1 MKKPQEDAVK
11 EPEQPLLRSPG
22 RSSEGACRAF
32 FSCKILIERSIM
44 TENREINKARSQ
56 KTVKPCN
63 CRELL
68 SYSRDQGTAGRIFST
83 VLSAI
88 LCILILFSSPDMY
101 VRAEEGYDDVAGST
115 SMGKTNEKLAPYGM
129 TPVSGN
135 MIKDGEYIVGTECSS
150 SFFHIEEAKLIV
162 RDGKMTALL
171 TMSSSS
177 YLLVYPGTAEEA
189 AAAPYEDY
197 IPSVE
202 IDTWDTFTIPVEAL
216 DAELDLAA
224 FSKKKKKWYPRKIL
238 FHAADIP
245 ADCLLFEYP
254 DYDRISQALALY
266 DEAHGTGEG
275 EESKTETGSAEKTGA
290 GSSEKNGAGTPEK
303 IGVGSSEKTGDSS
316 PEKTETGSSE
326 KTGTEKAVQNTE
338 SRAVQIDL
346 SDGEYSIEVSLA
358 GGSGRASVTTPTWM
372 IVRESK
378 AYARLL
384 WSSPYYDY
392 MILDGKK
399 YLNETTDGGSS
410 SFTIPITAMDAP
422 MEIIADTTAMG
433 DPVEIEY
440 TLTFYEDTIGSKS
453 RVPQEGAL
461 RVLAGAAVFIVVG
474 GILNHLIKKRRR

>member
-1 MKKPQEDAVK
+1 MIKTRSKKTADT
-11 EPEQPLLRSPG
+11 G
-22 RSSEGACRAF
+22 H
-32 FSCKILIERSIM
+32 
-44 TENREINKARSQ
+44 
-56 KTVKPCN
+56 
-63 CRELL
+63 CRERL
-68 SYSRDQGTAGRIFST
+68 SYSIDRRFAGR
-83 VLSAI
+83 VLSGMLSAL
-88 LCILILFSSPDMY
+88 LCLLILLSLPAIH
-101 VRAEEGYDDVAGST
+101 VRAEEGYDQVAGSA
-115 SMGKTNEKLAPYGM
+115 SMGKTNENLAPYGM

-150 SFFHIEEAKLIV
+150 SFFHIEEAKLTV
-162 RDGKMTALL
+162 KDGKMTALL

-177 YLLVYPGTAEEA
+177 YLLVYPGTAEDA

-238 FHAADIP
+238 FHAADLP
-245 ADCLLFEYP
+245 ADSLLFAYP
-254 DYDRISQALALY
+254 DYDRISKALTLY
-266 DEAHGTGEG
+266 DEAGEFG
-275 EESKTETGSAEKTGA
+275 EDPQTETETAAQITE
-290 GSSEKNGAGTPEK
+290 PEALQ
-303 IGVGSSEKTGDSS
+303 T
-316 PEKTETGSSE
+316 
-326 KTGTEKAVQNTE
+326 
-338 SRAVQIDL
+338 DL
-346 SDGEYSIEVSLA
+346 PDGEYSIEVSLS

-372 IVRESK
+372 NVQDGE

-392 MILDGKK
+392 MILDGRK

-422 MEIIADTTAMG
+422 VEIIADTTAMG

-461 RVLAGAAVFIVVG
+461 RVLAGAAVFIVAG
-474 GILNHLIKKRRR
+474 GILNHFIKMRRR

>member
-1 MKKPQEDAVK
+1 MIKTKTQKKAGRLNDRKHP
-11 EPEQPLLRSPG
+11 PYLGTHRLYGGLLPA
-22 RSSEGACRAF
+22 RSSSF
-32 FSCKILIERSIM
+32 FDILLLFSVMLLI
-44 TENREINKARSQ
+44 
-56 KTVKPCN
+56 
-63 CRELL
+63 LL
-68 SYSRDQGTAGRIFST
+68 SLP
-83 VLSAI
+83 V
-88 LCILILFSSPDMY
+88 MY
-101 VRAEEGYDDVAGST
+101 VRAEEGYDEVAGPT
-115 SMGKTNEKLAPYGM
+115 SMGKTEENLAVYGM

-135 MIKDGEYIVGTECSS
+135 MIKDGEYIVGTECAS
-150 SFFHIEEAKLIV
+150 SFFHIEEAKLTV
-162 RDGKMTALL
+162 KGGKMTALL

-224 FSKKKKKWYPRKIL
+224 YSKKKKKWYPRKIL

-245 ADCLLFEYP
+245 ADSLLFEYP
-254 DYDRISQALALY
+254 DYDRIGEALTLY
-266 DEAHGTGEG
+266 EEFSEFGEG
-275 EESKTETGSAEKTGA
+275 GESKTEESKAEESKAEGGSPEKS
-290 GSSEKNGAGTPEK
+290 GSGTPEK
-303 IGVGSSEKTGDSS
+303 AEGGS
-316 PEKTETGSSE
+316 PEKSGSGTYE
-326 KTGTEKAVQNTE
+326 KTGTEKGEQNAEPQAAST
-338 SRAVQIDL
+338 DL
-346 SDGEYSIEVSLA
+346 PDGEYSIEVSLA

-372 IVRESK
+372 IVQEGR

-422 MEIIADTTAMG
+422 MEVIADTTAMG
-433 DPVEIEY
+433 DPVEIDY

-461 RVLAGAAVFIVVG
+461 RVLAGAAVFIIVG
-474 GILNHLIKKRRR
+474 GIANHFIKRSRR

>member
-1 MKKPQEDAVK
+1 M
-11 EPEQPLLRSPG
+11 SP
-22 RSSEGACRAF
+22 
-32 FSCKILIERSIM
+32 IERNTM
-44 TENREINKARSQ
+44 TENWEMIKTRLQ
-56 KTVKPCN
+56 K
-63 CRELL
+63 RAGSYDRRGLL
-68 SYSRDQGTAGRIFST
+68 SYSRGHRTAGIIFSPKLSSFFRT
-83 VLSAI
+83 LLLLSALLSI
-88 LCILILFSSPDMY
+88 LLTLPAME
-101 VRAEEGYDDVAGST
+101 VRAEKGYDEVAGSA
-115 SMGKTNEKLAPYGM
+115 SMGKTNENLAPYGM

-135 MIKDGEYIVGTECSS
+135 MIRDGEYIVGTECSS
-150 SFFHIEEAKLIV
+150 SFFHIEEAKLTV
-162 RDGKMTALL
+162 KEGKMTALL

-224 FSKKKKKWYPRKIL
+224 YSKKKKKWYPRKIL

-245 ADCLLFEYP
+245 ADSLLFEYP
-254 DYDRISQALALY
+254 DYDRIGEALTLY
-266 DEAHGTGEG
+266 EEFSEFGEG
-275 EESKTETGSAEKTGA
+275 GESKTEESKAEESKAEGGFPEKSGSGAPGKAEAGSWEIPGSGSHEKTRAEKG
-290 GSSEKNGAGTPEK
+290 E
-303 IGVGSSEKTGDSS
+303 
-316 PEKTETGSSE
+316 
-326 KTGTEKAVQNTE
+326 QNAEPQAAPT
-338 SRAVQIDL
+338 DL
-346 SDGEYSIEVSLA
+346 PDGEYSIEVSLA

-372 IVRESK
+372 IVQEGR

-433 DPVEIEY
+433 DPVEIDY

-461 RVLAGAAVFIVVG
+461 RVLAGAAVFIIVG
-474 GILNHLIKKRRR
+474 GIANHFIKRRRR

>member
-1 MKKPQEDAVK
+1 MIK
-11 EPEQPLLRSPG
+11 
-22 RSSEGACRAF
+22 
-32 FSCKILIERSIM
+32 
-44 TENREINKARSQ
+44 TRSQ
-56 KTVKPCN
+56 KTEGSRNHRVLPSYSGSH
-63 CRELL
+63 RTAGDILSARISSFLYILL
-68 SYSRDQGTAGRIFST
+68 SLTIL
-83 VLSAI
+83 LSI
-88 LCILILFSSPDMY
+88 LLSLPAMY
-101 VRAEEGYDDVAGST
+101 VRAEEGYDEVAGSA
-115 SMGKTNEKLAPYGM
+115 SMGEINENLAVYGM

-150 SFFHIEEAKLIV
+150 SFFHIEQAKLTV
-162 RDGKMTALL
+162 TNGKMTALL

-224 FSKKKKKWYPRKIL
+224 YSKKKKKWYPRKIL

-245 ADCLLFEYP
+245 ADSLLFEYP
-254 DYDRISQALALY
+254 DYDRISEAMALY
-266 DEAHGTGEG
+266 DEVNEFGEAA
-275 EESKTETGSAEKTGA
+275 ESGSPEKAGAGASKKAETESPEKEKTGA
-290 GSSEKNGAGTPEK
+290 
-303 IGVGSSEKTGDSS
+303 
-316 PEKTETGSSE
+316 ETGE
-326 KTGTEKAVQNTE
+326 QATEPQALQT
-338 SRAVQIDL
+338 DL
-346 SDGEYSIEVSLA
+346 PDGEYSIEVSLA

-372 IVRESK
+372 IVQEGKS
-378 AYARLL
+378 YARLL

-399 YLNETTDGGSS
+399 YLNETTDGGNS

-422 MEIIADTTAMG
+422 MEVIADTTAMG
-433 DPVEIEY
+433 DPVEIDY

-461 RVLAGAAVFIVVG
+461 RVLAGAAVFIIVG
-474 GILNHLIKKRRR
+474 GIVNHFVKKRRR

>member
-1 MKKPQEDAVK
+1 MNKEQKKAGGHNYRNHLPCFGVRRFRGGVLPAMLSAFICI
-11 EPEQPLLRSPG
+11 LL
-22 RSSEGACRAF
+22 
-32 FSCKILIERSIM
+32 
-44 TENREINKARSQ
+44 
-56 KTVKPCN
+56 
-63 CRELL
+63 LL
-68 SYSRDQGTAGRIFST
+68 SLPAMH
-83 VLSAI
+83 V
-88 LCILILFSSPDMY
+88 C
-101 VRAEEGYDDVAGST
+101 AEEGYDEVAGST
-115 SMGKTNEKLAPYGM
+115 SMGETKENLAPYGM

-150 SFFHIEEAKLIV
+150 SFFHIEEARLTVKN
-162 RDGKMTALL
+162 GKMTALL

-224 FSKKKKKWYPRKIL
+224 YSQKKKKWYPRKIL
-238 FHAADIP
+238 FHASDIP
-245 ADCLLFEYP
+245 ADSLLFVYP

-266 DEAHGTGEG
+266 DEAEEFG
-275 EESKTETGSAEKTGA
+275 EERESKAGAGNSKKTEF
-290 GSSEKNGAGTPEK
+290 GSSEKKGRENAE
-303 IGVGSSEKTGDSS
+303 
-316 PEKTETGSSE
+316 
-326 KTGTEKAVQNTE
+326 QNTE
-338 SRAVQIDL
+338 AQALQIDIP
-346 SDGEYSIEVSLA
+346 DGEYSIEVSLA

-372 IVRESK
+372 NVQKGR

-392 MILDGKK
+392 MILEGKK
-399 YLNETTDGGSS
+399 YLNETTDGGTS

-433 DPVEIEY
+433 DPVEIDY

-461 RVLAGAAVFIVVG
+461 RVLAGAAVFIIVG
-474 GILNHLIKKRRR
+474 GIVNHFIKKRRR

>member
-1 MKKPQEDAVK
+1 MIKTKTQKKAGRLNDRNHLPYLGTHRLQGA
-11 EPEQPLLRSPG
+11 LLPAR
-22 RSSEGACRAF
+22 RSSF
-32 FSCKILIERSIM
+32 FDILLLFSVMLLI
-44 TENREINKARSQ
+44 
-56 KTVKPCN
+56 
-63 CRELL
+63 LL
-68 SYSRDQGTAGRIFST
+68 SLP
-83 VLSAI
+83 V
-88 LCILILFSSPDMY
+88 MY
-101 VRAEEGYDDVAGST
+101 VRAEEGYDEVAGPT
-115 SMGKTNEKLAPYGM
+115 SMGKTEENLAVYGM

-150 SFFHIEEAKLIV
+150 SFFHIEEAKLTV
-162 RDGKMTALL
+162 KKGKMTALL

-224 FSKKKKKWYPRKIL
+224 YSKKKKKWYPRKIL
-238 FHAADIP
+238 FHAADIA
-245 ADCLLFEYP
+245 ADSLRFEYL
-254 DYDRISQALALY
+254 DYDRISEALTLY
-266 DEAHGTGEG
+266 EEFSEFGEG
-275 EESKTETGSAEKTGA
+275 KESKTEESKAEG
-290 GSSEKNGAGTPEK
+290 G
-303 IGVGSSEKTGDSS
+303 S
-316 PEKTETGSSE
+316 PENSGSGTYE
-326 KTGTEKAVQNTE
+326 KTGTDKGEQNAEPQAAPT
-338 SRAVQIDL
+338 DL
-346 SDGEYSIEVSLA
+346 PDGEYSIEVSLA

-372 IVRESK
+372 IVQEGR

-422 MEIIADTTAMG
+422 MEVIADTTAMG
-433 DPVEIEY
+433 DPVEIDY

-461 RVLAGAAVFIVVG
+461 RVLAGAAVFIIVG
-474 GILNHLIKKRRR
+474 GIVNHFIKRRRR

>member
-1 MKKPQEDAVK
+1 MIKTKTQKKAGRLNDRNHPPYLGTHRLQGG
-11 EPEQPLLRSPG
+11 LLPA
-22 RSSEGACRAF
+22 RSSSF
-32 FSCKILIERSIM
+32 FDILLLFSVMLLI
-44 TENREINKARSQ
+44 
-56 KTVKPCN
+56 
-63 CRELL
+63 LL
-68 SYSRDQGTAGRIFST
+68 SLP
-83 VLSAI
+83 V
-88 LCILILFSSPDMY
+88 MY
-101 VRAEEGYDDVAGST
+101 VRAEEGYDEVAGPT
-115 SMGKTNEKLAPYGM
+115 SMGKTEENLAVYGM

-150 SFFHIEEAKLIV
+150 SFFHIEEAKLTV
-162 RDGKMTALL
+162 KGGKMTALL

-224 FSKKKKKWYPRKIL
+224 YSKKKKKWYPRKIL

-245 ADCLLFEYP
+245 ADSLLFEYP
-254 DYDRISQALALY
+254 DYDRISQALTLY
-266 DEAHGTGEG
+266 EEFSEFGEG
-275 EESKTETGSAEKTGA
+275 EESEAGENKSETGNPEITGSGSMENSGVGTAEKTGD
-290 GSSEKNGAGTPEK
+290 GSTEKP
-303 IGVGSSEKTGDSS
+303 
-316 PEKTETGSSE
+316 
-326 KTGTEKAVQNTE
+326 GTEKREQNTE
-338 SRAVQIDL
+338 PQALPVEL
-346 SDGEYSIEVSLA
+346 PDGEYSVEVSLA

-372 IVRESK
+372 IVQEGR

-399 YLNETTDGGSS
+399 YVNETTDGGSS

-422 MEIIADTTAMG
+422 MEVIADTTAMG
-433 DPVEIEY
+433 DPVEIDY

-461 RVLAGAAVFIVVG
+461 RVLAGAAVFIIVG
-474 GILNHLIKKRRR
+474 GIVNHFIKRRRR

>member
-1 MKKPQEDAVK
+1 MITTKEQKKAGGQNYRNHLPYFRTGRFRGEVLPAMLSAFMCI
-11 EPEQPLLRSPG
+11 LL
-22 RSSEGACRAF
+22 
-32 FSCKILIERSIM
+32 
-44 TENREINKARSQ
+44 
-56 KTVKPCN
+56 
-63 CRELL
+63 LL
-68 SYSRDQGTAGRIFST
+68 SLP
-83 VLSAI
+83 VMHV
-88 LCILILFSSPDMY
+88 C
-101 VRAEEGYDDVAGST
+101 AEEGYDEMAGST
-115 SMGKTNEKLAPYGM
+115 SMGKTKENLTPYGM

-150 SFFHIEEAKLIV
+150 SFFHIEEARLTVK
-162 RDGKMTALL
+162 DGKMTALL

-189 AAAPYEDY
+189 AVAPYEDY

-224 FSKKKKKWYPRKIL
+224 YSKKKKKWYPRKIL
-238 FHAADIP
+238 FHASDIP
-245 ADCLLFEYP
+245 ADSLLFEYP

-266 DEAHGTGEG
+266 DEAEEFGEKRESKAGTGT
-275 EESKTETGSAEKTGA
+275 SKKTEI
-290 GSSEKNGAGTPEK
+290 GSSEKKGREN
-303 IGVGSSEKTGDSS
+303 
-316 PEKTETGSSE
+316 
-326 KTGTEKAVQNTE
+326 AVQNTE
-338 SRAVQIDL
+338 AQALQIDIP
-346 SDGEYSIEVSLA
+346 DGDYSIEVSLA

-372 IVRESK
+372 NVQEGR

-392 MILDGKK
+392 MILEGKK

-433 DPVEIEY
+433 DPVEIDY

-461 RVLAGAAVFIVVG
+461 RVLAGAAVFIIVG
-474 GILNHLIKKRRR
+474 GIVNHFIKKRRR

>member
-1 MKKPQEDAVK
+1 MTGDLEMIKTRLRKTAK
-11 EPEQPLLRSPG
+11 SHNLREQ
-22 RSSEGACRAF
+22 
-32 FSCKILIERSIM
+32 
-44 TENREINKARSQ
+44 
-56 KTVKPCN
+56 
-63 CRELL
+63 L
-68 SYSRDQGTAGRIFST
+68 SYSVNHRFAGRVLLEI
-83 VLSAI
+83 LSAL
-88 LCILILFSSPDMY
+88 LCLLILLSLPAIH
-101 VRAEEGYDDVAGST
+101 VRAEEGYDQVVGSA
-115 SMGKTNEKLAPYGM
+115 SMGKTNENLAPYGM
-129 TPVSGN
+129 TPVSAN

-150 SFFHIEEAKLIV
+150 SFFHIEEAKLTV
-162 RDGKMTALL
+162 KDGKMTALL

-177 YLLVYPGTAEEA
+177 YLLVYPGTAEDA

-238 FHAADIP
+238 FHAADLP
-245 ADCLLFEYP
+245 ADSLLFAYP
-254 DYDRISQALALY
+254 DYDRISKALTLY
-266 DEAHGTGEG
+266 DEAGEFG
-275 EESKTETGSAEKTGA
+275 EDPQTETETAAQITE
-290 GSSEKNGAGTPEK
+290 PEALQ
-303 IGVGSSEKTGDSS
+303 T
-316 PEKTETGSSE
+316 
-326 KTGTEKAVQNTE
+326 
-338 SRAVQIDL
+338 DL
-346 SDGEYSIEVSLA
+346 PDGEYSIEVSLS

-372 IVRESK
+372 NVQDGE

-392 MILDGKK
+392 MILDGRK

-422 MEIIADTTAMG
+422 VEIIADTTAMG

-461 RVLAGAAVFIVVG
+461 RVLAGAAVFIVAG
-474 GILNHLIKKRRR
+474 GILNHFIKKRRR

>member
-1 MKKPQEDAVK
+1 
-11 EPEQPLLRSPG
+11 
-22 RSSEGACRAF
+22 
-32 FSCKILIERSIM
+32 M
-44 TENREINKARSQ
+44 TENREMIKTRLQ
-56 KTVKPCN
+56 KTAGSHD
-63 CRELL
+63 RRGLL
-68 SYSRDQGTAGRIFST
+68 SYSRGHRTAGKTLPPKLSSFFCT
-83 VLSAI
+83 LFLLPVLLSI
-88 LCILILFSSPDMY
+88 LLALPAMD
-101 VRAEEGYDDVAGST
+101 VRAEKGYDEVAGSA
-115 SMGKTNEKLAPYGM
+115 SMGKTNENLAPYGM

-150 SFFHIEEAKLIV
+150 SFFHIEEAKLTV
-162 RDGKMTALL
+162 KEGKMTALL

-224 FSKKKKKWYPRKIL
+224 YSKKKKKWYPRKIL

-245 ADCLLFEYP
+245 ADSLLFEYP
-254 DYDRISQALALY
+254 DYDRIGEALTLY
-266 DEAHGTGEG
+266 EEFSEFGEG
-275 EESKTETGSAEKTGA
+275 GESKAEESKAEGGSPEKS
-290 GSSEKNGAGTPEK
+290 GSGTPEK
-303 IGVGSSEKTGDSS
+303 TEGGYTEKAGAES
-316 PEKTETGSSE
+316 PEKSGSGSCE
-326 KTGTEKAVQNTE
+326 KTGTEKGEQNAEPQAAPT
-338 SRAVQIDL
+338 DL
-346 SDGEYSIEVSLA
+346 PDGEYSIEVSLA

-372 IVRESK
+372 IVQEGRT
-378 AYARLL
+378 YARLL

-422 MEIIADTTAMG
+422 MEIVADTTAMG
-433 DPVEIEY
+433 DPVEIDY

-461 RVLAGAAVFIVVG
+461 RVLAGAAVFIIVG
-474 GILNHLIKKRRR
+474 GIANHFIKRRRR

>member
-1 MKKPQEDAVK
+1 MIKTKTQKKAGRLNDRNHLPYLGTHRLQGA
-11 EPEQPLLRSPG
+11 LLPA
-22 RSSEGACRAF
+22 RSSSF
-32 FSCKILIERSIM
+32 FDILL
-44 TENREINKARSQ
+44 
-56 KTVKPCN
+56 
-63 CRELL
+63 LL
-68 SYSRDQGTAGRIFST
+68 S
-83 VLSAI
+83 VMLLLLLS
-88 LCILILFSSPDMY
+88 LPVMY
-101 VRAEEGYDDVAGST
+101 VRAEEGYDEVAGST
-115 SMGKTNEKLAPYGM
+115 SMGKTEENLAAYGM

-150 SFFHIEEAKLIV
+150 SFFHIEEAKLTV
-162 RDGKMTALL
+162 KGGKMTALL

-224 FSKKKKKWYPRKIL
+224 YSKKKKKWYPRKIL

-245 ADCLLFEYP
+245 ADSLLFEYP
-254 DYDRISQALALY
+254 DYDRISEALTLY
-266 DEAHGTGEG
+266 DEFSEFGEG
-275 EESKTETGSAEKTGA
+275 EESGAGENKSESGSPEKTGSGSMENSGVGTAEKTGD
-290 GSSEKNGAGTPEK
+290 GSSEKK
-303 IGVGSSEKTGDSS
+303 
-316 PEKTETGSSE
+316 
-326 KTGTEKAVQNTE
+326 GTENREQNTE
-338 SRAVQIDL
+338 PQAL
-346 SDGEYSIEVSLA
+346 SINLPDGEYSVEVSLA

-372 IVRESK
+372 IVQEGR

-422 MEIIADTTAMG
+422 MEVIADTTAMG
-433 DPVEIEY
+433 DPVEIDY

-461 RVLAGAAVFIVVG
+461 RVLAGAAVFIIVG
-474 GILNHLIKKRRR
+474 GIVNHFIKRRRR